1 MESRRI
7 CAYVY
12 AMKIAYMTILL
23 FTDVPVR
30 SICLEDALSFHSSD
44 KACAFDYN
52 DFNKLYRSDSKKCQI
67 DCSIVSIN
75 PNISHEM
82 EKKYEIARMEIYFV
96 SSSYSFVRDKACGNY
111 SNTHFNITIGCAG
124 EYVHD
129 RNIGES
135 CVRDQQCV
143 SFNSTCNEISGMC
156 QCKTGHV
163 YHRNTDSCE
172 PERGLNESCEN
183 ALQRSVATPNGMC
196 NVITGVC
203 TCAGHMMVV
212 DTRVNDTV
220 GNHNSGVVIGSGVIG
235 LLLGIA
241 FCGALNFI
249 INRLRNQSGLS
260 TRTYISNGEK
270 SVESMNSNP
279 TCNEMS
285 NDEEEGNDIYNHLHE
300 DHIEL
305 SVQSDYEYVQQQ
317 VTEEDDYS
325 HVTTFNANHIQISGD
340 YGVFS

>member
-1 MESRRI
+1 
-7 CAYVY
+7 
-12 AMKIAYMTILL
+12 
-23 FTDVPVR
+23 
-30 SICLEDALSFHSSD
+30 
-44 KACAFDYN
+44 
-52 DFNKLYRSDSKKCQI
+52 
-67 DCSIVSIN
+67 
-75 PNISHEM
+75 M

-111 SNTHFNITIGCAG
+111 SNTHFNITICCAG
-124 EYVHD
+124 EYFHD

-143 SFNSTCNEISGMC
+143 SVNSTCNETSGMC

-163 YHRNTDSCE
+163 YHRKTDTCE
-172 PERGLNESCEN
+172 PERGLNKSCDN
-183 ALQRSVATPNGMC
+183 ALQRSVATPN
-196 NVITGVC
+196 
-203 TCAGHMMVV
+203 
-212 DTRVNDTV
+212 DTI

-260 TRTYISNGEK
+260 TRTSVLNGEI
-270 SVESMNSNP
+270 SVESINSNV
-279 TCNEMS
+279 TCNELS
-285 NDEEEGNDIYNHLHE
+285 NNEEEGIDIYNHLHE
-300 DHIEL
+300 DNIEL
-305 SVQSDYEYVQQQ
+305 SVQSDYEHVQQQ